1 MQDWRFEAIL
11 DAHVESKLCRVF
23 VEADLLQPHVWSWR
37 CLEEELVVVG
47 DEVPYDCS
55 NDVLEDLQSL
65 LGVLHDGP
73 AAVGVMHELAVA
85 T

>member
-1 MQDWRFEAIL
+1 MQDRNFEAVL
-11 DAHVESKLCRVF
+11 YAHVECQLGSVV
-23 VEADLLQPHVWSWR
+23 VEANLLQPHVWGWR

-47 DEVPYDCS
+47 DEVPDDCS
-55 NDVLEDLQSL
+55 NNVLEDLQSL

-85 T
+85 A